1 MNKVTLYQVT
11 KSEHLVSSN
20 RLELS
25 QFSYDDI
32 TPIRGGDGEF
42 IIDKEIKNITI
53 PVQKYVFLQ
62 KHWKTGEVT
71 ENIVYAAFDKDL
83 LELIQCERSK
93 FRDLNDNLICKVAEI
108 SDLKADKMY
117 LEDQCLKLK
126 TELSKMKQM
135 SFWKRLVFLFK
146 GSVE

>member
-20 RLELS
+20 HLELR

-32 TPIRGGDGEF
+32 TPIHDGDGEF
-42 IIDKEIKNITI
+42 IIDQKIKNITI
-53 PVQKYVFLQ
+53 PVQKYVFYQ
-62 KHWKTGEVT
+62 KHWKTEEVSERIT
-71 ENIVYAAFDKDL
+71 YAAFDDEL
-83 LELIQCERSK
+83 LELIQCERNK
-93 FRDLNDNLICKVAEI
+93 FSNLNNDLICKVAEI

-126 TELSKMKQM
+126 TELSKVKQM
-135 SFWKRLVFLFK
+135 SFWKRLVFLFR

>member
-1 MNKVTLYQVT
+1 MNKVTLYQVS
-11 KSEHLVSSN
+11 KSDHLVSSN
-20 RLELS
+20 HLELR
-25 QFSYDDI
+25 QFNYDDI
-32 TPIRGGDGEF
+32 TPIRDGDGEF
-42 IIDKEIKNITI
+42 IVDKEIKSINL
-53 PVQKYVFLQ
+53 PVQKYVFCQ
-62 KHWKTGEVT
+62 KHWKTGEVS
-71 ENIVYAAFDKDL
+71 ENIIYAAFDDEL

-93 FRDLNDNLICKVAEI
+93 LSNLNNDLICLSGKI
-108 SDLKADKMY
+108 GTLKADKVY

>member
-1 MNKVTLYQVT
+1 MNKVTLYQVN

-20 RLELS
+20 RLELI
-25 QFSYDDI
+25 QFSYDAI
-32 TPIRGGDGEF
+32 TPIHDESGEF

-53 PVQKYVFLQ
+53 PVQKYVFSH
-62 KHWKTGEVT
+62 KPWETGVVS
-71 ENIVYAAFDKDL
+71 ENIVYAAFDDDL
-83 LELIQCERSK
+83 LKLIQCERNK
-93 FRDLNDNLICKVAEI
+93 FSDLNNNLICKVAEI
-108 SDLKADKMY
+108 SDLKSDKMY

-126 TELSKMKQM
+126 TELSKVKQM